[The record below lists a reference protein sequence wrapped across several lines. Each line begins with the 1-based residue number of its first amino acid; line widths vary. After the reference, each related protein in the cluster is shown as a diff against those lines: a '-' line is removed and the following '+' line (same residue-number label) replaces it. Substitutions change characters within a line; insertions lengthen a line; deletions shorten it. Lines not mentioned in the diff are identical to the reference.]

1 MPCYKI
7 AVICRPKVILKVRNC
22 CRSVHTCISQHLH
35 CQIVSLWVPHVCGTG
50 LKRHYILT
58 SVLCQCIKKLISS
71 RRMYQVQITITHQP
85 ETGNQSWHINKVSR
99 ENKDYILV
107 DREVTIMDWVFL
119 FHLPTRTILRVSY
132 RKTILKFII
141 SSHSCLLCDVSKETS
156 QPGPYNVPEWNTFS
170 HCMQFQQLL
179 FLYLLRAK
187 NNRKFCFHSIWLCG
201 KKKKTRSFPLFLY
214 FFFCSLF
221 IIYLKPLCLFH

>member
-1 MPCYKI
+1 
-7 AVICRPKVILKVRNC
+7 
-22 CRSVHTCISQHLH
+22 
-35 CQIVSLWVPHVCGTG
+35 
-50 LKRHYILT
+50 
-58 SVLCQCIKKLISS
+58 
-71 RRMYQVQITITHQP
+71 MYQVQITITHQP
-85 ETGNQSWHINKVSR
+85 EIGNQSWHINKVSR

-119 FHLPTRTILRVSY
+119 FHLRTRTILKVSY

-141 SSHSCLLCDVSKETS
+141 SSHSCLL
-156 QPGPYNVPEWNTFS
+156 GVPFRYIVWPFS

-201 KKKKTRSFPLFLY
+201 KKKKKPELSPFSYAFSFAAYLEFIWSPYVY
-214 FFFCSLF
+214 FISLQTWILMFCEETKTYTQSWYPSHSF
-221 IIYLKPLCLFH
+221 S